1 MDKPR
6 IRVFIVDDH
15 PLVRE
20 GLGNLL
26 RLEPDMEVI
35 GDAEDPA
42 TALEAIAAAPPDVAV
57 VDLSFKRGSGLQ
69 LIGELRSR
77 VPSVMVVVLSMHEE
91 VTDLERA
98 LRAGAVGFVM
108 KRESTRHIVEAIR
121 NVREGT
127 IYANPAMLAQLT
139 ARFIGRP
146 NDGPATPTDVLSN
159 RELEVFRRL
168 GAGDGTRE
176 IADRLGVSLK
186 TIQTY
191 CARIKEK
198 LALADGQELT
208 RAAYKWHAK
217 ITGSPD

>member
-1 MDKPR
+1 MDNQR

-35 GDAEDPA
+35 GDAEEPA
-42 TALEAIAAAPPDVAV
+42 TALDAIVAAPPDVAV
-57 VDLSFKRGSGLQ
+57 IDLSFKRGSGLQ
-69 LIGELRSR
+69 LITELRSR
-77 VPSVMVVVLSMHEE
+77 APTVAIVVLSMHEE

-98 LRAGAVGFVM
+98 LRAGASGYVM

-121 NVREGT
+121 NVRSGN

-146 NDGPATPTDVLSN
+146 NEGPGTPADVLSN

-186 TIQTY
+186 TVQTY

-198 LALADGQELT
+198 LALPDGQALA
-208 RAAYKWHAK
+208 RAAYKWHSK
-217 ITGSPD
+217 ITGATD

>member
-1 MDKPR
+1 METPA

-26 RLEPDMEVI
+26 RLEPDMVVT
-35 GDAEDPA
+35 GDAEEPTA
-42 TALEAIAAAPPDVAV
+42 ALEAMRTNPPDVAV
-57 VDLSFKRGSGLQ
+57 VDLSLKRGSGLQ
-69 LIGELRSR
+69 LISDLRSR
-77 VPSVMVVVLSMHEE
+77 VPNVAIVVLSMHEE

-98 LRAGAVGFVM
+98 LRAGASGYVM

-121 NVREGT
+121 NVRGGT

-146 NDGPATPTDVLSN
+146 AEGPTTPTDVLSN
-159 RELEVFRRL
+159 RELEVFRRI

-176 IADRLGVSLK
+176 IAVRLGVGMK
-186 TIQTY
+186 TVQTY

-198 LALADGQELT
+198 LGLNDGQELT
-208 RAAYKWHAK
+208 RAAYKWHTK
-217 ITGSPD
+217 ITGEND

>member
-1 MDKPR
+1 MDIPA

-26 RLEPDMEVI
+26 RLEADMVVT
-35 GDAEDPA
+35 GDAEEPV
-42 TALEAIAAAPPDVAV
+42 TALEAMQANPPDVAV
-57 VDLSFKRGSGLQ
+57 IDLSLKRGSGLQ
-69 LIGELRSR
+69 LIGELRAR
-77 VPSVMVVVLSMHEE
+77 VPSISIVVLSMHEE

-98 LRAGAVGFVM
+98 LRAGASGYVM

-121 NVREGT
+121 NVRGGT

-146 NDGPATPTDVLSN
+146 ADGPSAPTDVLSN
-159 RELEVFRRL
+159 RELEVFRRI

-176 IADRLGVSLK
+176 IAERLGVGMK
-186 TIQTY
+186 TVQTY

-198 LALADGQELT
+198 LGLDDGQELA
-208 RAAYKWHAK
+208 RVAYQWHTK
-217 ITGSPD
+217 ITGRTD